1 MEPFMA
7 ANVSAFSRAGTMA
20 RQGAG
25 APLILLALLAMV
37 VVPLPPMVLDALFS
51 FNIALSLV
59 IVLAVIYVSRPL
71 DFTIFPSVLLVATLL
86 RLALNVAST
95 RIVLLNGH
103 EGPGAAGQ
111 VIEAFGEFVVGGNY
125 AVGLVVFAILTII
138 NFVVIT
144 KGAGRISEVSAR
156 FTLDAL
162 PGKQMAIDA
171 DLNAGLLSRDEAK
184 ARREEVRV
192 EADFYGSMDGAS
204 KFVRGDAI
212 AGILILLIN
221 LIGGLAIGMLQH
233 DMAFADASRSYILL
247 TIGDGLVAQIPGL
260 LISVAVAMLVTRIS
274 RAHDIST
281 AVIAQLF
288 GQQRAIALAAMVLL
302 TMGVIPGMPNVPFLF
317 FGLVLAGM
325 AWLRHRQNAKD
336 ALAAATPSAAE
347 QAEAAAPAELS
358 WDDLAPVDPLA
369 IEVGYRLVPLVEK
382 KIGGELLAR
391 IKGVRRKL
399 TQDLGFLVPAV
410 HIRDNLE
417 LPPNNY
423 RILVQGVPLAGG
435 EVHAD
440 REMALDPG
448 RVFGVVDGIPTKD
461 PAFGLDAVWIQSSQ
475 RSQAEGLG
483 YTVVDPATVIATHMS
498 HLVREHAQ
506 ELLGHEEVQQLLAAL
521 AKSAPK
527 LVEELTPRAL
537 PLAVITRVLQNLL
550 AERVPIRQFKRIAE
564 ALIEQAPQTQDPT
577 LLTAAARAAIGRFIV
592 QEIGGMGSELPVYTL
607 AAPLER
613 VLQDSVAGGGAALEP
628 SLAER
633 MNSSLADVVKR
644 QEALGEPS
652 VLLVPGEVRALL
664 SRLLRHSVPQLSVL
678 AYHEVPDDKRLKLIG
693 TVG

>member
-1 MEPFMA
+1 MT
-7 ANVSAFSRAGTMA
+7 SGLSRAGTMV
-20 RQGAG
+20 RQGAA

-37 VVPLPPMVLDALFS
+37 VVPLPPIMLDALFT

-59 IVLAVIYVSRPL
+59 VVLAVIYVSRPL
-71 DFTIFPSVLLVATLL
+71 DFTVFPTVLLMTTLL

-95 RIVLLNGH
+95 RVVLLNGH
-103 EGPGAAGQ
+103 EGTAAAGK
-111 VIEAFGEFVVGGNY
+111 VIESFGEFVVGGNF
-125 AVGLVVFAILTII
+125 AVGFVVFAILTII
-138 NFVVIT
+138 NFAVIT

-162 PGKQMAIDA
+162 PGKQMAIDS

-212 AGILILLIN
+212 AGILILFIN

-233 DMAFADASRSYILL
+233 EMAFGDAARTYVLL

-274 RAHDIST
+274 RSHDMSA
-281 AVIAQLF
+281 AVMSQVLGPKKAL
-288 GQQRAIALAAMVLL
+288 ALAAVVMIV
-302 TMGVIPGMPNVPFLF
+302 MGLIPGMPNVPFLL
-317 FGLVLAGM
+317 FGG
-325 AWLRHRQNAKD
+325 
-336 ALAAATPSAAE
+336 ALAVAAWMRSRRLAAE
-347 QAEAAAPAELS
+347 ETAAAQPKPEEDPQNKPPAELT
-358 WDDLAPVDPLA
+358 WDDIDAVEPLT

-382 KIGGELLAR
+382 KTGGELLGR
-391 IKGVRRKL
+391 IKGVRKKL
-399 TQDLGFLVPAV
+399 TQDLGFLVPPV
-410 HIRDNLE
+410 HVRDNLE

-423 RILVQGVPLAGG
+423 RILIQGVPLAGG

-440 REMALDPG
+440 REMALNPG
-448 RVFGVVDGIPTKD
+448 RVFGSIDGIPTKD
-461 PAFGLDAVWIQSSQ
+461 PAFGLDAIWIQPLQ
-475 RSQAEGLG
+475 RGQAEGLG
-483 YTVVDPATVIATHMS
+483 YTVVDPATVMATHLS
-498 HLVREHAQ
+498 HLVREHAH
-506 ELLGHEEVQQLLAAL
+506 ELLGHEETQQLLTTL
-521 AKSAPK
+521 GRSAPK

-537 PLAVITRVLQNLL
+537 PLAVVTRVLQNLL
-550 AERVPIRQFKRIAE
+550 ADRVPIRQFKRIAE

-577 LLTAAARAAIGRFIV
+577 QLTAAARAALGRFIV
-592 QEIGGMGSELPVYTL
+592 QEVGGMAAELPVYTL
-607 AAPLER
+607 APQLER
-613 VLQDSVAGGGAALEP
+613 VLQESIAGGGAALEP
-628 SLAER
+628 GLAER
-633 MNSSLADVVKR
+633 MNSNLADVVKR